1 MTLQRRIPDTTAHS
15 MPGRSLRGRLS
26 SGAPNPV
33 DVHVGRRLR
42 LRRIMVGMSQEQ
54 LAEAIGV
61 TFQQI
66 QKYERGANR
75 ISASRLWDL
84 SVMLNCPVSFFYK
97 EMDDDVACASPRNIS
112 RGSFNETA
120 PEVVPQTE
128 SDVVVNR
135 ETLNLLRAYHSIRD
149 VHVRRR
155 ICDLTKSLAAV
166 GDDDVM
172 VNGSRPEEQ
181 RLDTTVQ

>member
-1 MTLQRRIPDTTAHS
+1 MDTHRRTPDNSQPAA
-15 MPGRSLRGRLS
+15 PGRSLRGRLS

-112 RGSFNETA
+112 RGSFNEATA
-120 PEVVPQTE
+120 EVIPQAE
-128 SDVVVNR
+128 NDVVVNR

-155 ICDLTKSLAAV
+155 ICDLTKSLATV
-166 GDDDVM
+166 GEDDVI
-172 VNGSRPEEQ
+172 VGAPRTP
-181 RLDTTVQ
+181 DAHHTDTVQ

>member
-1 MTLQRRIPDTTAHS
+1 MRRIDQASPI
-15 MPGRSLRGRLS
+15 RSTRGRLS

-33 DVHVGRRLR
+33 DAHVGRRLR

-54 LAEAIGV
+54 LADAIGV

-97 EMDDDVACASPRNIS
+97 EMEDDVACASPRNVKRS
-112 RGSFNETA
+112 EPARCGA
-120 PEVVPQTE
+120 G
-128 SDVVVNR
+128 R
-135 ETLNLLRAYHSIRD
+135 
-149 VHVRRR
+149 
-155 ICDLTKSLAAV
+155 
-166 GDDDVM
+166 
-172 VNGSRPEEQ
+172 
-181 RLDTTVQ
+181 

>member
-1 MTLQRRIPDTTAHS
+1 MA
-15 MPGRSLRGRLS
+15 
-26 SGAPNPV
+26 N
-33 DVHVGRRLR
+33 
-42 LRRIMVGMSQEQ
+42 MSQED
-54 LAEAIGV
+54 LGAKVGIS
-61 TFQQI
+61 FQQV

-112 RGSFNETA
+112 RGSFNESTTEA
-120 PEVVPQTE
+120 IPQAE
-128 SDVVVNR
+128 NDVVVNR

-155 ICDLTKSLAAV
+155 ICDLTKSLASV
-166 GDDDVM
+166 GDEDVI
-172 VNGSRPEEQ
+172 VGTPRSP
-181 RLDTTVQ
+181 DTLHTDTVQ